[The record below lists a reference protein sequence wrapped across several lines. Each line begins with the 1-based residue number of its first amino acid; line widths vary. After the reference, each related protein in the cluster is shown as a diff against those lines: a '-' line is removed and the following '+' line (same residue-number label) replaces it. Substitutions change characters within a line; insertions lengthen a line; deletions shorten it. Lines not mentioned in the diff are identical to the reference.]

1 MTDSCSASCRKLF
14 ASSIQIVLRAPGP
27 EVRARLTA
35 APMTTKAA
43 PPATCR
49 QLTVRASGG
58 RNRADRSHW
67 PTSASLVDRGEPGL
81 AVAAGVMDCMSPHIS
96 P

>member
-1 MTDSCSASCRKLF
+1 MTDSCSASWRKLF
-14 ASSIQIVLRAPGP
+14 ASSIQIVLSAPGP

-35 APMTTKAA
+35 APTTTKAA
-43 PPATCR
+43 PPATWR
-49 QLTVRASGG
+49 QLTVRAGGG

-67 PTSASLVDRGEPGL
+67 PAPASVVDGGAPGL
-81 AVAAGVMDCMSPHIS
+81 AVSAGVMDCMSPHIS